1 MHHHCHLFNSDLTT
15 IFPLLILN
23 SWNELKVCDLENFW
37 TYKPDTFN
45 CFHHCK
51 TRNEQN
57 LSLLFPTSQ
66 LTCHHLTLLVSDIQI
81 EQLHLAL
88 DKWSVTVHY
97 WGIAKSGCFF
107 FPEELLHNTTA
118 TLRAFYPFH
127 QETSNPKK
135 NKNSTMETPCKL
147 R

>member
-1 MHHHCHLFNSDLTT
+1 MHHHYHLFNSDLTT
-15 IFPLLILN
+15 IFPLPILN

-88 DKWSVTVHY
+88 DKWSVIAHY

-107 FPEELLHNTTA
+107 FQKSCCIILLLLCVRF
-118 TLRAFYPFH
+118 TLS
-127 QETSNPKK
+127 TKK
-135 NKNSTMETPCKL
+135 PHIQRKIRTQQWRLLAN
-147 R
+147 